1 MRRRVVRT
9 VLMLATVAAAVTIL
23 PLHAQTPTPNEPSV
37 PAFDVAA
44 IKPNTSGDPESGSYV
59 EPGGRYTA
67 KNVTLRTLIK
77 TGYGVHDNQ
86 IAGGPSWMDTDRWDI
101 TAKAEGYEKV
111 PSPAFRD
118 TARLMVRPL
127 LADRF
132 KLSLRR
138 EQRELPVYALA
149 VAKPSGEF
157 GPQFRRNDERECG
170 GPAPP
175 IPPADDAKEPAVPLP
190 CGADMFRPG
199 HLAARAMTLSNIL
212 VALGRFSSIDR
223 VVVDRTGLTG
233 KFDWEIQWTPE
244 VLTAGTV
251 TPSDGP
257 SVFQAFRDQAG
268 LKLDPRKDLV
278 DVLVID
284 HVERPATD

>member
-1 MRRRVVRT
+1 MRYSVRS
-9 VLMLATVAAAVTIL
+9 VLMLAPIAAVATVL
-23 PLHAQTPTPNEPSV
+23 LHAQAPKATEQAV

-44 IKPNTSGDPESGSYV
+44 IKPNTSGEPEFGSYV

-77 TGYGVHDNQ
+77 TGYGVHDSQ
-86 IAGGPSWMDTDRWDI
+86 IAGGPSWMDTDRWDV
-101 TAKAEGYEKV
+101 TAKAEGYEKM

-132 KLSLRR
+132 KLSLRH
-138 EQRELPVYALA
+138 ESRELPVYALV
-149 VAKPSGEF
+149 VAKANGDF
-157 GPQFRRNDERECG
+157 GPLFRRNDERECSE
-170 GPAPP
+170 PVPP
-175 IPPADDAKEPAVPLP
+175 LQPVEGAKEPAVPLP

-199 HLAARAMTLSNIL
+199 HLAARAMTLNNIL
-212 VALGRFSSIDR
+212 VALARFSTIDR

-244 VLTAGTV
+244 ALSAGT
-251 TPSDGP
+251 PAANDGL

-268 LKLDPRKDLV
+268 LKLDARKALV

>member
-1 MRRRVVRT
+1 
-9 VLMLATVAAAVTIL
+9 MLATVAVAVTIL
-23 PLHAQTPTPNEPSV
+23 PLHAQTLTPNEPSV
-37 PAFDVAA
+37 AAFDVAA
-44 IKPNTSGDPESGSYV
+44 IKPNTSGEPEFGSYV

-77 TGYGVHDNQ
+77 TGYGVHDSQ
-86 IAGGPSWMDTDRWDI
+86 IAGGPSWMDT
-101 TAKAEGYEKV
+101 EH
-111 PSPAFRD
+111 
-118 TARLMVRPL
+118 
-127 LADRF
+127 
-132 KLSLRR
+132 
-138 EQRELPVYALA
+138 
-149 VAKPSGEF
+149 GEF
-157 GPQFRRNDERECG
+157 GPQFRRNNERECG

-175 IPPADDAKEPAVPLP
+175 IPPADGAKEPAVPLP

-212 VALGRFSSIDR
+212 VALARFSSIDR

-244 VLTAGTV
+244 VLAAGAV
-251 TPSDGP
+251 APSDGP

-268 LKLDPRKDLV
+268 LKLEPRKDLV